1 MGSSRDIE
9 SAFREFSFVAS
20 QFCAV
25 VESAPSLGRVELLSR
40 IYEILPQLIH
50 QGIVLPAVSPSDLD
64 DREEIKRTRVKQEEW
79 GQLYESLKE
88 KLGDWNLYW
97 QVFDPTKDSEAIHGS
112 LADDIADIYRDIK
125 EGLGVQDPGLA
136 LQRDAVWSW
145 RFGYYS
151 HWGHH
156 AINALFTA
164 YALLESTLS

>member
-1 MGSSRDIE
+1 MGPLIDIE
-9 SAFREFSFVAS
+9 SAFREFSLVGS

-25 VESAPSLGRVELLSR
+25 VDSAPSLDRVEFLSQ
-40 IYEILPQLIH
+40 IYEILPRLI
-50 QGIVLPAVSPSDLD
+50 QQAIVLPAVSPSDVV
-64 DREEIKRTRVKQEEW
+64 DRKKITRTRVKQEEW

-97 QVFDPTKDSEAIHGS
+97 QVFDPTKDSEAISGS

-125 EGLGVQDPGLA
+125 EGLGVQYPGLD

-156 AINALFTA
+156 AINALYTA
-164 YALLESTLS
+164 HALLESTLS